1 MYIQD
6 VYNIL
11 GALYLAVLFL
21 AIINAMTVQP
31 VVGLGRVVSWRERA
45 AGDTV
50 PFLCFALIH
59 LWFCVSYFMSVH
71 VWSLHNPMHS

>member
-1 MYIQD
+1 VHIQD

-31 VVGLGRVVSWRERA
+31 VVALGRIVSWRERA
-45 AGDTV
+45 AG
-50 PFLCFALIH
+50 
-59 LWFCVSYFMSVH
+59 M
-71 VWSLHNPMHS
+71 